1 MTRKTGAWVLFLV
14 GLLLLSLSATPYSRA
29 ATVALMTLRL
39 AIVAL
44 LSILIVRER
53 WKNRD
58 QPDARATPARPDAG
72 DHLLGRMRRWY
83 YDDKQNPK

>member
-29 ATVALMTLRL
+29 ATVALMSLRL

-44 LSILIVRER
+44 LSILIVLEK
-53 WKNRD
+53 WKNRV
-58 QPDARATPARPDAG
+58 QPHARATPASKDAG
-72 DHLLGRMRRWY
+72 DHLLARMRRWY